1 MQMTDRLMRK
11 WLVGLVLFAAP
22 LLHAQMI
29 PFDAEVGFRWFDVS
43 GNEGMYR
50 TQINERSGFLIRH
63 FTMATGDFEGR
74 STLVDRFRV
83 DVSDLGTGP
92 AGSLRVEADR
102 AGAYKLR
109 FAYRGTEAF
118 SELPAFANPLLG
130 QGIVPGRTPSARP
143 RRVSAFDLDIL
154 PPP

>member
-1 MQMTDRLMRK
+1 MTDRLLRK
-11 WLVGLVLFAAP
+11 WLRKGLVGLVLFAAP
-22 LLHAQMI
+22 LLRAQMI
-29 PFDAEVGFRWFDVS
+29 PFDAEVGFRRLDVS

-50 TQINERSGFLIRH
+50 TQINERSGFLIRR
-63 FTMATGDFEGR
+63 FTMATGDFEGH

-92 AGSLRVEADR
+92 AGSLRLEADR

-118 SELPAFANPLLG
+118 SE
-130 QGIVPGRTPSARP
+130 
-143 RRVSAFDLDIL
+143 
-154 PPP
+154 